1 MTPPRRI
8 YVAATLLLFAVEVL
22 IASFV
27 HDAVIRPYAGDSIV
41 VILVYTFLRSTTR
54 LGASAAVVGAFL
66 LACTVELGQYI
77 HLVDQIGLG
86 RNGFARTVLGTQ
98 FEPADFLAY
107 AIGALVVLA
116 GERAWRQWAPSLQ

>member
-1 MTPPRRI
+1 MTPRRWV

-22 IASFV
+22 IAVFV
-27 HDAVIRPYAGDSIV
+27 HDAVIRPYAGDGIV
-41 VILVYTFLRSTTR
+41 VMLVYTVLRSATR

-66 LACTVELGQYI
+66 LACAVELGQYI
-77 HLVDQIGLG
+77 HLVDRIGLG

-116 GERAWRQWAPSLQ
+116 GERVWQR